1 MGRKKTQMKIG
12 CPIYIHVLNYSA
24 RYFLENSNLSLQNE
38 PNQTINCFLHDAKK
52 SSKIFSLMGEP
63 RLEF

>member
-24 RYFLENSNLSLQNE
+24 RYFLENSNE
-38 PNQTINCFLHDAKK
+38 PNQTTNCFLHDAKK